1 MSAITTT
8 PCSVTIEVL
17 EFKRI
22 AVLEAGTTSVVA
34 SLTAHGLTTGDFFV
48 NITRAAAPSRRFF
61 PKNLPL
67 LGAGRRKI
75 DYVDTNWMGNYYYS
89 IYDPDGGYQD
99 EGDLV
104 ALYKF
109 EDKTAYLKDGS
120 FNALL
125 TAQQESDFCSFIL
138 ETNWTKNVN
147 VFFSD
152 GQNGGGGAGPVNH
165 EWDWDTKT
173 WNSKTGYDYVR
184 YQANAEKVTDNYV
197 FGGNIV
203 IGATTSSGA
212 ATATK
217 YNISGDSWSNLTSAN
232 DARYNAFSAQ
242 IDDVIYWYG
251 GQGPSGG
258 PIEKYEPG
266 SDTWT
271 ALTAHGTDYH
281 SGQGSNVG
289 KVLFCN
295 YMATGTNSFETT
307 DILYVPGQDVWANY
321 PVDNSAPSRMLAR
334 SGYSL
339 DGFRSQILGGTTN
352 GTASAVVAYNTSAN
366 ITCKIYSEK
375 TEIPTAAME
384 GMAAGMDKYSFFGGG
399 ICSSSTQLATA
410 YYYTDV
416 RDVWTAIDNLPVSQA
431 QGMGV

>member
-1 MSAITTT
+1 MSEITATV
-8 PCSVTIEVL
+8 CSVTIEVL

-22 AVLEAGTTSVVA
+22 AVLEAGSTATIA
-34 SLTAHGLTTGDFFV
+34 SLTAHGQSVGDFFV

-67 LGAGRRKI
+67 LGAGRRKVL
-75 DYVDTNWMGNYYYS
+75 YVSTNYMSNYTV
-89 IYDPDGGYQD
+89 YDPDGGYQN

-109 EDKTAYLKDGS
+109 ENKTAYLKDGS
-120 FNALL
+120 FNALI
-125 TAQQESDFCSFIL
+125 TAQQESDYCSFIL
-138 ETNWTKNVN
+138 NTNWTKNVN

-152 GQNGGGGAGPVNH
+152 GRNAFSIPTNY
-165 EWDWDTKT
+165 EWNWTTKT
-173 WNSKTGYDYVR
+173 WVSKTGYNYVR
-184 YQANAEKVTDNYV
+184 YQTNAEKVVDNYV

-242 IDDVIYWYG
+242 IDNIIYWYG
-251 GQGPSGG
+251 GQGPTGG
-258 PIEKYEPG
+258 PIEKYDPG

-271 ALTAHGTDYH
+271 SLTAHGTQYH

-295 YMATGTNSFETT
+295 YMVTGSASFETT

-321 PVDNSAPSRMLAR
+321 PVDNSAPSRMKAR
-334 SGYSL
+334 SGYNI

-375 TEIPTAAME
+375 TEIPVASME
-384 GMAAGMDKYSFFGGG
+384 GMAAGMDKYAFYGGG
-399 ICSSSTQLATA
+399 LCSASTRLSTA

-416 RDVWTAIDNLPVSQA
+416 RDVWTSVDNLPVSQA

>member
-1 MSAITTT
+1 MSLITTT
-8 PCSVTIEVL
+8 PCTVTIEVL

-34 SLTAHGLTTGDFFV
+34 SLTAHGQNIGDFFV
-48 NITRAAAPSRRFF
+48 NITRAHVPVNRIF
-61 PKNLPL
+61 PEHLNLNP
-67 LGAGRRKI
+67 AGRRKI
-75 DYVDTNWMGNYYYS
+75 DGIGPNWMENSYASVYGET
-89 IYDPDGGYQD
+89 GYQD

-125 TAQQESDFCSFIL
+125 TAQQESDYCSFIL

-152 GQNGGGGAGPVNH
+152 GQNGGAGSVNH
-165 EWDWDTKT
+165 EWDWTTKT
-173 WNSKTGYDYVR
+173 WNSKTGYDSIR

-197 FGGNIV
+197 FGGNII

-217 YNISGDSWSNLTSAN
+217 YNISVDSWSNLTVATDS
-232 DARYNAFSAQ
+232 RYNGFSAQ
-242 IDDVIYWYG
+242 IDDIIYWYG

-258 PIEKYEPG
+258 PCEKYDPG

-271 ALTAHGTDYH
+271 ALTAQGIDYH

-334 SGYSL
+334 SGYNI

-375 TEIPTAAME
+375 TEIPTPAME
-384 GMAAGMDKYSFFGGG
+384 GMSAGMDKYAFYGGG
-399 ICSSSTQLATA
+399 ICSASTQLATA

-416 RDVWTAIDNLPVSQA
+416 RDVWTAIDNLPVAQA

>member
-1 MSAITTT
+1 MSEITTS
-8 PCSVTIEVL
+8 PCSVTVEVL
-17 EFKRI
+17 EFNSIKILESGSNTYI
-22 AVLEAGTTSVVA
+22 ANITN
-34 SLTAHGLTTGDFFV
+34 HGLQVGDFYA
-48 NITRAAAPSRRFF
+48 NITTEYQPPLMYLPSSIS
-61 PKNLPL
+61 PE
-67 LGAGRRKI
+67 RRKI
-75 DYVDTNWMGNYYYS
+75 SSVATNSFQINA
-89 IYDPDGGYQD
+89 GYQLFNQAA
-99 EGDLV
+99 GDIV

-109 EDKTAYLKDGS
+109 EDRTEYLKDGS
-120 FNALL
+120 FSGIL
-125 TAQQESDFCSFIL
+125 TAQQESDNVTFTLRNEFSDL
-138 ETNWTKNVN
+138 VN

-152 GQNGGGGAGPVNH
+152 GMNAFSIATNF
-165 EWDWDTKT
+165 EWNWTTKS
-173 WNSKTGYDYVR
+173 WNSKTSYDSVR
-184 YQANAEKVTDNYV
+184 YQANAEKVVDNYI

-217 YNISGDSWSNLTSAN
+217 YNINGDSWSNLTSAT
-232 DARYNAFSAQ
+232 DARYNGFSAQ
-242 IDDVIYWYG
+242 IDDIIYWYG
-251 GQGPSGG
+251 GKGPSGG
-258 PIEKYEPG
+258 PIESYNYAT
-266 SDTWT
+266 DTWT

-295 YMATGTNSFETT
+295 YMATGTNTFETT
-307 DILYVPGQDVWANY
+307 DILYVPVQDVWANY

-366 ITCKIYSEK
+366 ITCKTYSEK
-375 TEIPTAAME
+375 TAIPTPAME
-384 GMAAGMDKYSFFGGG
+384 SMAAKSDKFAIYGGG
-399 ICSSSTQLATA
+399 LNSASSKVATS

-416 RDVWTAIDNLPVSQA
+416 RDVWTAIDNLPVAQA